1 MHAPVIIAFKAGSG
15 VTAVA
20 VTAGERIAA
29 KNTIRG
35 TCYTLRFIEMWQ
47 TTYVNKLTKS

>member
-1 MHAPVIIAFKAGSG
+1 MHAPVIFAFKAGSG

-29 KNTIRG
+29 KHNSKYML
-35 TCYTLRFIEMWQ
+35 YTAFHKNVA
-47 TTYVNKLTKS
+47 VNLCQ

>member
-1 MHAPVIIAFKAGSG
+1 MHAPVIFAFKAGSG

-29 KNTIRG
+29 KT
-35 TCYTLRFIEMWQ
+35 
-47 TTYVNKLTKS
+47 

>member
-1 MHAPVIIAFKAGSG
+1 MHAPVIFAFKAGSG

-29 KNTIRG
+29 KTQFEVHVIH
-35 TCYTLRFIEMWQ
+35 C
-47 TTYVNKLTKS
+47 VS